1 MKISRATWSWSMY
14 DWANSVFATTV
25 MVAFFPEFFKSFW
38 CGAIGTTLST
48 ERLGIG
54 NTVAGIIIAVLSLLL
69 GAFADTGRD
78 KKKLLG
84 GFMLLGVLTTFSLF
98 FIPKGS
104 WFFALIV
111 FALANIGFSCSIL
124 FYDSLIVEVADRER
138 MDFVSSLGFAMGY
151 LGGGLLFAVNMLMVM
166 KPHLFG
172 LHDPAQAVRFSFL
185 TAGVWWFVFSLPILI
200 FVKYKRYAK
209 VSGAGAIAR
218 DSFARLKNTTKKILQ
233 RRELFLFLLAYWLYY
248 DGVNTFIRMATDF
261 GRSIGIP
268 LASVMV
274 ALLLVQFIALPAS
287 LLFGYWAGRF
297 GARRMI
303 ITGIIIYLLVIGLG
317 VFFLT
322 KPIHFVLFACMTALA
337 QGGVQAL
344 SRSYFGKLVPHENAT
359 EYFGFY
365 NVVGRFAIVG
375 PAMVG
380 IIAQAVYGFGAKAAL
395 ASRIGM
401 ASTALLFLS
410 GGALLV
416 AADHARIKAQT
427 TSGKERG
434 EKDDV
439 SFAASPKHFD
449 TTQNLPSNI

>member
-1 MKISRATWSWSMY
+1 MKNMFRSMNRPIWSWGLY

-38 CGAIGTTLST
+38 CAGAGTTLST

-54 NTVAGIIIAVLSLLL
+54 NTVAGLLIALLSVFL

-84 GFMLLGVLTTFSLF
+84 SFMIVGVAMTGALF
-98 FIPKGS
+98 FVPHG
-104 WFFALIV
+104 WWRFALVV
-111 FALANIGFSCSIL
+111 FVLANIGFSCSTL
-124 FYDSLIVEVADRER
+124 FYDSMIVDVSDNER
-138 MDFVSSLGFAMGY
+138 MDFVSSLGFALGY
-151 LGGGLLFAVNMLMVM
+151 LGGGLLFLVNMLMVM
-166 KPHLFG
+166 APHLFG
-172 LHDPAQAVRFSFL
+172 LSDAAQAVRTSFL
-185 TAGVWWFVFSLPILI
+185 TAAVWWLVFTVPLLI
-200 FVKYKRYAK
+200 NVKCRRFAQ
-209 VSGAGAIAR
+209 VHGARAIVA
-218 DSFARLKNTTKKILQ
+218 DSFARLASTAKKIML
-233 RRELFLFLLAYWLYY
+233 RKELLLFLLAYWLYY

-268 LASVMV
+268 LNSVML
-274 ALLLVQFIALPAS
+274 ALLLVQFIALPSS

-303 ITGIIIYLLVIGLG
+303 IAGIIVYLVVIGLG

-322 KPIHFVLFACMTALA
+322 RPWHFIFFACLTALA

-344 SRSYFGKLVPHENAT
+344 SRSYFGKLVPREEAA

-380 IIAQAVYGFGAKAAL
+380 IIAQTLYGSGVNAAI

-401 ASTALLFLS
+401 ASTAVLFL
-410 GGALLV
+410 GGGLLLV
-416 AADHARIKAQT
+416 AADRERIRAGAG
-427 TSGKERG
+427 S
-434 EKDDV
+434 
-439 SFAASPKHFD
+439 
-449 TTQNLPSNI
+449 

>member
-1 MKISRATWSWSMY
+1 MKISRAVWSWSMY

-25 MVAFFPEFFKSFW
+25 MVAFFPEFFKNFW
-38 CGAIGTTLST
+38 CGAIGTNLST

-54 NTVAGIIIAVLSLLL
+54 NTVAGIIIGILSLIL

-84 GFMLLGVLTTFSLF
+84 FFMLLGVITTGCLF
-98 FIPKGS
+98 FIPQGS
-104 WFFALIV
+104 WLFALVI
-111 FALANIGFSCSIL
+111 FGLANIGYSCSIL
-124 FYDSLIVEVADRER
+124 FYDSLIVEVAEKER

-151 LGGGLLFAVNMLMVM
+151 LGGGLLFGVNMLMVM
-166 KPHLFG
+166 KPHYFG
-172 LHDPAQAVRFSFL
+172 LQGPAQAVRYSFF
-185 TAGVWWFVFSLPILI
+185 TAAVWWLLFSLPILI
-200 FVKYKRYAK
+200 FVKYTRYAR
-209 VSGAGAIAR
+209 VTGARAIAR
-218 DSFARLKNTTKKILQ
+218 DSFARLKKTTLKIMQ
-233 RRELFLFLLAYWLYY
+233 RRELLLFLCAYWLYY

-268 LASVMV
+268 LASVMI

-287 LLFGYWAGRF
+287 LLFGHWAGRF

-303 ITGIIIYLLVIGLG
+303 ITGIIIYLIVIGLG

-322 KPIHFVLFACMTALA
+322 KPIHFILFACMTALA

-344 SRSYFGKLVPHENAT
+344 SRSYFGKLVPREDAT

-365 NVVGRFAIVG
+365 NVVGRFAIIG

-380 IIAQAVYGFGAKAAL
+380 IIAQTVYGFGMEPIT

-416 AADHARIKAQT
+416 AADHARIKGQVA
-427 TSGKERG
+427 S
-434 EKDDV
+434 EKKDEG
-439 SFAASPKHFD
+439 
-449 TTQNLPSNI
+449 